1 VLDRITFLKV
11 LGVSALWPWLDGA
24 RLLATVDPLS
34 PSASSIASPQFDL
47 LFATAEAFRPHV
59 DTAFL
64 VRSGSGRPATL
75 RLAAVVELPRM
86 ANIEQFSLRFH
97 APAATNELSGTRSF
111 DHPVLGHFDLFIVAV
126 GAPADDRVVY
136 EACLSREVSHG

>member
-1 VLDRITFLKV
+1 MLDRITFLKV

-24 RLLATVDPLS
+24 RLLATVEHLTP
-34 PSASSIASPQFDL
+34 AESSIASPPFDL

-59 DTAFL
+59 DTTFL
-64 VRSGSGRPATL
+64 VRSTSGTQATL

-97 APAATNELSGTRSF
+97 APSAMNELAGTRSF
-111 DHPVLGHFDLFIVAV
+111 EHPTLGHFDLFISAV
-126 GAPADDRVVY
+126 GAPTADRVVY
-136 EACLSREVSHG
+136 EACLSRMSNHG

>member
-24 RLLATVDPLS
+24 RLLATVDHLS
-34 PSASSIASPQFDL
+34 PAESSIASPQFDL
-47 LFATAEAFRPHV
+47 LFASAEAFRPHV
-59 DTAFL
+59 DTTFL
-64 VRSGSGRPATL
+64 VRSKSGAQATL

-97 APAATNELSGTRSF
+97 ASSAMKELAGTRSF
-111 DHPVLGHFDLFIVAV
+111 EHPTLGHFELFITAV
-126 GAPADDRVVY
+126 GAPTTDRVVY
-136 EACLSREVSHG
+136 EACLSRVVSHG